1 MAEYMENRK
10 NYDPQMHTAEHILNR
25 TMVNMFGTG
34 RAFSAHLEKKKSKCD
49 YHIDRNLNDDEI
61 RTLEKKVNEEIY
73 KNHNISEE
81 FISRN
86 EADLKYNLS
95 RLPEEA
101 GESIRIV
108 HVGDYDACP
117 CSGPHVKNTSEV
129 GDFRI
134 ISHDFADG
142 ILRIRFKLQN
152 QN

>member
-1 MAEYMENRK
+1 MAEYTENKK

-61 RTLEKKVNEEIY
+61 KAVEDKVNEEIR
-73 KNHNISEE
+73 KNHNVSEE
-81 FISRN
+81 FVLRS
-86 EADLKYNLS
+86 EAVIKYNLS

-101 GESIRIV
+101 GENIRII

-117 CSGPHVKNTSEV
+117 CSGPHVKNTYEIP
-129 GDFRI
+129 GFRI
-134 ISHDFADG
+134 ISRDFAEG
-142 ILRIRFKLQN
+142 VLRIRFRLL
-152 QN
+152 